1 MITTFGDIRDDVIQK
16 LGISTTTAFY
26 SEAILNNWCKAG
38 IRWAT
43 SYKKWPFTEG
53 RVSTTFTATEEWSF
67 EGYKADS
74 FRFMRIGGKRL
85 DKLNFED
92 YQIFREENSSG
103 NDRVFTDFGRLVL
116 INPNID
122 LTGTLTAY
130 GQYNPLDVDATDL
143 AATTPFSNGDDEGN
157 EAIVEEVISYAK
169 TRSQEDAIALVHH
182 KKAESILDNIWKRSQ
197 DEQYNYKTHRTRG
210 GMWKRINVIDSGV
223 EDDKIRRDQF
233 LF

>member
-1 MITTFGDIRDDVIQK
+1 MITTFGDIRDSVIQK
-16 LGISTTTAFY
+16 LGVATTDAFY
-26 SEAILNNWCKAG
+26 TEGILNNWCKEG

-43 SYKKWPFTEG
+43 AYKKWPFTEG
-53 RVSTTFTATEEWSF
+53 RVSTTFTGAEEWSF

-74 FRFMRIGGKRL
+74 FRMMQIGGKRL

-92 YQIFREENSSG
+92 YQIFREENSDG
-103 NDRVFTDFGRLVL
+103 TDRVFSDFGRLVV

-130 GQYNPLDVDATDL
+130 GQYNPADVDATDL
-143 AATTPFSNGDDEGN
+143 TATTPFSGGDDEGN

-169 TRSQEDAIALVHH
+169 TRSQEDALAQIHH
-182 KKAESILDNIWKRSQ
+182 AKAKAILDEIWKRAQ

-223 EDDKIRRDQF
+223 EDDKIKRDQF